1 MGGVN
6 KNLKKVDVSY
16 PGERRVQETKV
27 GAAAKEAEPSW
38 KAMGAHVHSSRRKAA
53 AVWRQ
58 THRFALKKNFIHFFQ
73 SRRFHHLCITR
84 FKTFWPCDIK

>member
-58 THRFALKKNFIHFFQ
+58 PQQYH
-73 SRRFHHLCITR
+73 SRRNSQTR
-84 FKTFWPCDIK
+84 LRLA